1 MAAVSSCTFVFT
13 SHIQPHYLN
22 RFVKKRFKSVNRVLC
37 IILNV
42 FQMHFLGP
50 FASKGFVL

>member
-22 RFVKKRFKSVNRVLC
+22 RFVKKRFKSVNR
-37 IILNV
+37 
-42 FQMHFLGP
+42 
-50 FASKGFVL
+50 GFVHNFKCLSDAFSGAFCF